1 MAGTTLHTVSRT
13 LSGWEEQGVVGS
25 GRRRVI
31 VRDMKALTMIADDEA
46 Q

>member
-13 LSGWEEQGVVGS
+13 LSGWEDRGIVTS

-31 VRDMKALTMIADDEA
+31 VCNPQALSRIAAEE
-46 Q
+46 